1 MDQGSN
7 NIPYF
12 IECLKRKSVVSTETC
27 MHVHNSIM
35 TFKQYLRTV
44 QMMKNR
50 SVDPKIPP
58 EREGKI

>member
-1 MDQGSN
+1 
-7 NIPYF
+7 
-12 IECLKRKSVVSTETC
+12 

-58 EREGKI
+58 EREGNFILIQVERPLFLIWMRLSFTLVKSW